1 MLRSG
6 ELTGATVKIAI
17 KVRNVDDGTGS
28 SNDDSEN
35 QSDNDNQP
43 QNFIKKTPTG
53 VYSKKKVDD
62 DINDNDNPKEDNK
75 RN

>member
-17 KVRNVDDGTGS
+17 KVRNVDDGSGS
-28 SNDDSEN
+28 SNDDSGN

-43 QNFIKKTPTG
+43 QNFTKKTPSG
-53 VYSKKKVDD
+53 VHSKKKVDD
-62 DINDNDNPKEDNK
+62 DINDDDNNKENNK
-75 RN
+75 HN